1 MSQSSKLPYRWV
13 NDGCEPY
20 TKKHAS
26 KLRRAR
32 GNKWLTKEFGRKVI
46 RNDGTERDRRVD
58 E

>member
-1 MSQSSKLPYRWV
+1 MGQSSKLPYRWV

-20 TKKHAS
+20 TKKRAS

-32 GNKWLTKEFGRKVI
+32 GNKWLTKEFDRKVI